1 MTTSNETPETETTE
15 DTPKPAEP
23 IDAEFEPA
31 QGPDPS
37 EPKPA
42 KSGVGMAT
50 VAAWSIGAALAGGSI
65 GVIGAGASNIDTS
78 KFAPSEIRTDVESL
92 TAQQADVTDKLDK
105 AWETLSVTEA
115 RLDGQVE
122 AINAKLAARAESEEL
137 LRDEFE
143 ALIAQLDVLVGSDV
157 QEASADDAGEIASE
171 NGEGDVEA
179 DATTTEVAPSRPPLQ
194 RLIDRITY
202 LEARLAE
209 TDQSPETT
217 GQLKRALTDVSARL
231 DAVET
236 ADQEFQRAMDKREE
250 ALASLQ
256 SGLFNANQAIAE
268 IDDRVVM
275 LSETETPETSSAD
288 IEALRAEIAALQSA
302 AAVAPAETRDTPPAE
317 DVVVAEDAAVA
328 TETPASENAAPV
340 VTAPDA
346 AAVTEEELSERD
358 QMALAISSASLAMA
372 KLDGDSSNGKPFPS
386 SWDSLKDAMPDNE
399 NIDAIKAISRR
410 GAPTLSDIRTGFA
423 SVKTTLE
430 KRIQD
435 TAKKDGWDWARQA
448 FGGVVSVRST
458 DIEGDTPEAALNR
471 IALALDKAD
480 LPTAVEN
487 AELLEGF
494 TDSEFDTW
502 LSGARARLTL
512 TTNIDAIREE
522 ILEKSAELA
531 ERN

>member
-143 ALIAQLDVLVGSDV
+143 ALIAQLDVLVGSDI

-194 RLIDRITY
+194 RLIERITY

-268 IDDRVVM
+268 IDDRVVT
-275 LSETETPETSSAD
+275 LSETETPQTSSAD
-288 IEALRAEIAALQSA
+288 IEALRADIAALKSA
-302 AAVAPAETRDTPPAE
+302 AAVAPAETSDTPPAE
-317 DVVVAEDAAVA
+317 DVIVAEDAAVA

-340 VTAPDA
+340 VAAPDA
-346 AAVTEEELSERD
+346 AAVAEEELSERD